1 MNNKIKTGFAVGAM
15 VALSAGVG
23 WAQTPG
29 TGKADGSTR
38 STLAAGDR
46 AVYEPITPCRV
57 VDTRSGGGGA
67 FAPGDQR
74 SYRVYDDATG
84 YGSQGGVLGNCGI
97 GTDSI
102 AVEATVTAVG
112 PTANGY
118 FRAWPAGDPAP
129 NATFL
134 NYTRGQSISNTGAIS
149 VGISNPDLTVK
160 NFSGTTHYVIDIQG
174 YYARIP
180 SA

>member
-1 MNNKIKTGFAVGAM
+1 MNNKIKTGFAVAAM
-15 VALSAGVG
+15 VALTAGVG

-29 TGKADGSTR
+29 TGKGDGSTR
-38 STLAAGDR
+38 STLAAGDQ
-46 AVYEPITPCRV
+46 AVYVPITPCRV

-67 FAPGDQR
+67 FAPNAQR
-74 SYRVYDDATG
+74 SYRVYDSPGFG

-118 FRAWPAGDPAP
+118 FRAWPTGVAAP

-134 NYTRGQSISNTGAIS
+134 NYTRGQNISNTGAIS
-149 VGISNPDLTVK
+149 VANAVLDLTVK
-160 NFSGTTHYVIDIQG
+160 NFGGTTHYVIDVQG
-174 YYARIP
+174 YYAKLP
-180 SA
+180 